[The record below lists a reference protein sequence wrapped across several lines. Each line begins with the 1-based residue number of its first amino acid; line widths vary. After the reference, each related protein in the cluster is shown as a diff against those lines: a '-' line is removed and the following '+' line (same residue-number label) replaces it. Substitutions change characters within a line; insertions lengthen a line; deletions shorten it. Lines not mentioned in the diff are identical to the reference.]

1 MDTEAVEDYKQLLC
15 SHEDYVPALL
25 GKATEHNNIL

>member
-1 MDTEAVEDYKQLLC
+1 MLKMDAEAVEDYKQLLC

-25 GKATEHNNIL
+25 GNWI

>member
-1 MDTEAVEDYKQLLC
+1 MDAEAVEDYKELLC

-25 GKATEHNNIL
+25 GKKYTKKL